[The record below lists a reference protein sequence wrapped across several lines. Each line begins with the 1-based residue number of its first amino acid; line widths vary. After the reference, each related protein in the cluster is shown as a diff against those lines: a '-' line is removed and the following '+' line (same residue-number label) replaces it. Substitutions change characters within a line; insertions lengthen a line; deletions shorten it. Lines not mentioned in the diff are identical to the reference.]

1 MSVDLL
7 ADESVDGRL
16 IHGLRLAGL
25 RMASVRE
32 DNPGLP
38 DREVLSLARR
48 LNSVVLTE
56 DSDFGDWVFAHQE
69 PTLGVVFLRY
79 RHNQRDL
86 VSSVVLDLVR
96 RHGSGLY
103 GKFVTVTAKKIRVRK
118 I

>member
-1 MSVDLL
+1 MLT
-7 ADESVDGRL
+7 
-16 IHGLRLAGL
+16 
-25 RMASVRE
+25 
-32 DNPGLP
+32 
-38 DREVLSLARR
+38 RR

-103 GKFVTVTAKKIRVRK
+103 GKFVTVTAKKIRVRE
-118 I
+118 IWATTAGTPILVAAPFRRRHACVDPDRTA